1 MAYLL
6 QPPGSGSG
14 AQGPAGPAGPQGP
27 QGPAGTTG
35 PAGPTGAAGP
45 QGPQGPQGPAGT
57 TGPAGA
63 TGAAGPQGQ
72 QGVAGTA
79 GTAGTAGATGPQG
92 PQGPAGPTGGA
103 NLPVAITFSGTVP
116 FTQNAVMPRQQVRNA
131 VAFAPNASGAV
142 MGATVETSLVADGT
156 NAPSFSGFKEWG
168 GSAGYLNT
176 AGTVNYVQFRFD
188 GLDYTYSVVQVINP
202 VAAPVLTGTAA
213 NSGQNTITLTYS
225 KALNAAQVPASSAFT
240 LTNSGGA
247 QTVSNV
253 AIAGSTV
260 TLTTSRTM
268 ASTDAVALAYTPPAT
283 TPVASSDGENA
294 GAVAAFAVPVATLGA
309 PSNTVAPTLSSATA
323 ITGTALTVTT
333 GTWSNSPTGF
343 TYQWSYADT
352 STAIGGATASS
363 YIPVAGDVGH
373 TLKCIVTATNPSGSA
388 AAASNTSSAVTAA
401 AAPVNTVNPALST
414 TTPAQGAAIS
424 VTTGTWNGSPTG
436 FAYQWAYAD
445 TSAAISGATASS
457 YTPVAGDVGHT
468 LKCTVTATNAN
479 GSAAAV
485 SNTSGAVTATAAA
498 TFARYTAL
506 NPQMLETVNG
516 GGYNYGTAVGG
527 QNFAGG
533 FGTGVT
539 GTKLSATTA
548 AGYHAAKVAVLSG
561 SGGCMI
567 GLQIGAAAAGY
578 QAIKYGLYTD
588 GTSGNWKIVSFGSG
602 NVAAQVAMAIAAN
615 DFARVRK
622 GSGNIF
628 AEVSKDSGTTWT
640 TIYTW
645 TAVASEDLYAI
656 GLADEIQEIVQPQTL
671 GFA

>member
-27 QGPAGTTG
+27 QGTAGTTG
-35 PAGPTGAAGP
+35 PAGTAGAAGP
-45 QGPQGPQGPAGT
+45 PGPQGVAGAAGTAGT
-57 TGPAGA
+57 TGPQGA
-63 TGAAGPQGQ
+63 
-72 QGVAGTA
+72 
-79 GTAGTAGATGPQG
+79 
-92 PQGPAGPTGGA
+92 QGPAGSTGGA

-131 VAFAPNASGAV
+131 VAFAPNAAGAV
-142 MGATVETSLVADGT
+142 LGATVETSLVADGT
-156 NAPSFSGFKEWG
+156 NAPSFTGFKEWG
-168 GSAGYLNT
+168 GSAGFLNT

-202 VAAPVLTGTAA
+202 VAAPVLTGAAA
-213 NSGQNTITLTYS
+213 NSGQATITLTFS
-225 KALNAAQVPASSAFT
+225 KALNTAQLPAPSAFT
-240 LTNSGGA
+240 LTNSGGT
-247 QTVSNV
+247 QTVSNA
-253 AIAGSTV
+253 AIAGATV

-268 ASTDAVALAYTPPAT
+268 ASTDAVALAYSPPAT
-283 TPVASSDGENA
+283 SPLASSDGENA

-309 PSNTVAPTLSSATA
+309 PSNTVAPALSSSTAT
-323 ITGTALTVTT
+323 TGAALTVTT

-352 STAIGGATASS
+352 NAAIGSATASS
-363 YIPVAGDVGH
+363 YTPVAGDVGH
-373 TLKCIVTATNPSGSA
+373 TLKCIVTATNGSGSA
-388 AAASNTSSAVTAA
+388 AAASNATSAVTAP
-401 AAPVNTVNPALST
+401 AAPVNTVAPALST

-479 GSAAAV
+479 GFSAAS
-485 SNTSGAVTATAAA
+485 SNTSGAITATASAS
-498 TFARYTAL
+498 FARYTTL
-506 NPQMLETVNG
+506 NPQMIETVNG
-516 GGYNYGTAVGG
+516 SGYNYGTAVGG

-539 GTKLSATTA
+539 GTKLAAATA
-548 AGYHAAKVAVLSG
+548 SGYHAAKVAVLSS

-567 GLQIGAAAAGY
+567 GLQSGAAASNY

-588 GTSGNWKIVSFGSG
+588 GTSGNWKIVSFGGG
-602 NVAAQVAMAIAAN
+602 NVAAQTPIAIAAN

-622 GSGNIF
+622 GSGNVM
-628 AEVSKDSGTTWT
+628 AEVSKDAGATWT

-645 TAVASEDLYAI
+645 TAVAAEDLYAI